1 MSDLG
6 FDQLGLMISS
16 LDATHDA
23 CHIRISELRR
33 QMDIA
38 CGQGHITLREWRTLL
53 DRSGKVLDGKIGNPW
68 KVSYHTGRSMM
79 ECEARLRRLM
89 GK

>member
-53 DRSGKVLDGKIGNPW
+53 DRITLVEMQRDGLASPA
-68 KVSYHTGRSMM
+68 RSTN
-79 ECEARLRRLM
+79 A
-89 GK
+89 